1 LANFKTH
8 LTLASTLSGVLAIG
22 CLQGGMA
29 TPQDVWVYFA
39 AGTMGGILPD
49 IDSDHS
55 IPIQIIFSFFAT
67 VLAFLTVFSKAGVYS
82 IAELCFL
89 WIGVYVAIRYVVCKL
104 FARFTV
110 HRGVF
115 HSLLAA
121 LFFWFLATAVAYHG
135 FAMPAFNA
143 WLLGCFVGM
152 GYIIHLTL
160 DELYSVDLMGA
171 TLKKSFGTAL
181 KIVSLTYIKATIF
194 LSIATLLLFYF
205 ATPKYDVFI
214 QTLRN
219 SHIYSSI
226 HDKLL
231 PKGDWFTE

>member
-1 LANFKTH
+1 
-8 LTLASTLSGVLAIG
+8 
-22 CLQGGMA
+22 MA
-29 TPQDVWVYFA
+29 APQDVWVYFA

-55 IPIQIIFSFFAT
+55 IPIQIIFSFFAI

-82 IAELCFL
+82 IAELCLL
-89 WIGVYVAIRYVVCKL
+89 WIGVYVAIRYVACKL

-135 FAMPAFNA
+135 FAVPAFNA
-143 WLLGCFVGM
+143 WLVGCFVGM
-152 GYIIHLTL
+152 GYIMHLTL

-171 TLKKSFGTAL
+171 SLKKSFGTAL
-181 KIVSLTYIKATIF
+181 KIASLTSIKATIF
-194 LSIATLLLFYF
+194 LSIATFFLFYF
-205 ATPKYDVFI
+205 ATPKHDVFVH
-214 QTLRN
+214 TLGN
-219 SHIYSSI
+219 AHIYGGI
-226 HDKLL
+226 LDKLL
-231 PKGDWFTE
+231 PKGGWFTE